1 MKSGSLRLRLAAGGA
16 LAIAAALIVTGFGLA
31 LLFERHAMRSLA
43 DNLEV
48 DLRQVLGA
56 LELNADGK
64 VALLKQP
71 SDPRFSE
78 PLSGL
83 YWQIHGAEG
92 DVLHSRSL
100 WDYLLPLP
108 EDAVAP
114 GELHRHRINGP
125 ADHEV
130 LAVERTVLLTGK
142 GTSIP
147 VRVTVAAD
155 VGRVTAARSAFIAD
169 LVPALLVLGGVLSA
183 ATWIQIGLGLRPL
196 KRLRDAVGAVR
207 RGEKREIDAPVPREI
222 EPLVIEINS
231 LLETQKTEIARS
243 RARASDLAHGLK
255 TPLAALAADAREL
268 RRKGDHE
275 LAMRIEDVGEAMR
288 RHVEREL
295 VRARIHGTR
304 GTRER
309 PSIPVF
315 PLIESLV
322 TLQKR
327 TLEGSRLIFEI
338 DCASNASV
346 AMEKSDLADVLGNLI
361 ENAARHARTHV
372 RISLQTSG
380 RMSVEDDG
388 PGIPKEK
395 RAIVLERGQQLD
407 RKGDGAGLGLAIVQ
421 DVLEANGRHLQLD
434 DSSLGGLR
442 ASF

>member
-16 LAIAAALIVTGFGLA
+16 LAISVALIVTGVGLS

-43 DNLEV
+43 ENLDV

-64 VALLKQP
+64 ISLLKQP

-83 YWQIHGAEG
+83 YWQISPAEG
-92 DVLHSRSL
+92 DALHSRSL
-100 WDYLLPLP
+100 WDYSLPLA
-108 EDAVAP
+108 EERIAV
-114 GELHRHRINGP
+114 GQEHQHRISGP
-125 ADHEV
+125 ARGEV

-142 GTSIP
+142 AGSIP
-147 VRVTVAAD
+147 VRVTIAAD
-155 VGRVTAARSAFIAD
+155 VARVTAARSAFIAD
-169 LVPALLVLGGVLSA
+169 LVPALLVLGGVLSV
-183 ATWIQIGLGLRPL
+183 ATWVQIGLGLRPL
-196 KRLRDAVGAVR
+196 SRLREAVGAVR
-207 RGEKREIDAPVPREI
+207 QGAKTHIEGLVPSEV
-222 EPLVIEINS
+222 EPLVAEINS
-231 LLETQKTEIARS
+231 LLDAQATEIARS

-275 LAMRIEDVGEAMR
+275 LAMRVDDVAEAMR

-304 GTRER
+304 GTREK
-309 PSIPVF
+309 PSTRVF
-315 PLIESLV
+315 PLIASLIKI
-322 TLQKR
+322 QKR
-327 TLEGSRLIFEI
+327 TSEGAQLAFEI
-338 DCASNASV
+338 DCPPDASV

-361 ENAARHARTHV
+361 ENAARHARARV
-372 RISLQTSG
+372 RVAMQADG
-380 RMSVEDDG
+380 RMTVEDDG

-395 RAIVLERGQQLD
+395 RAVVLERGQQLD

-421 DVLEANGRHLQLD
+421 DVLEANGGHLNLD
-434 DSSLGGLR
+434 DSPLGGLR
-442 ASF
+442 ATF